1 MLHSLI
7 SLFHLYNFQPYL
19 KLYSKLALI
28 DVYLGIFLCFL
39 LAWYKFSLFA
49 ISMTRLGR
57 NFSKSHFYHVSR
69 DKKNYHTHHTLP
81 SQTSSP
87 ILCVSRLAQLNCPK
101 CQSLVLVPDG
111 PHVWAVGVRHSLES
125 DMIGKS
131 KLNRS
136 GVSYVEYASFF
147 KPALIERLIK
157 RQSQMLHK
165 NVSLK

>member
-81 SQTSSP
+81 SQPSSL

-101 CQSLVLVPDG
+101 C
-111 PHVWAVGVRHSLES
+111 
-125 DMIGKS
+125 
-131 KLNRS
+131 
-136 GVSYVEYASFF
+136 
-147 KPALIERLIK
+147 
-157 RQSQMLHK
+157 
-165 NVSLK
+165 

>member
-49 ISMTRLGR
+49 ISMTRLGS

-81 SQTSSP
+81 SQPSSP
-87 ILCVSRLAQLNCPK
+87 ILCVSR
-101 CQSLVLVPDG
+101 
-111 PHVWAVGVRHSLES
+111 
-125 DMIGKS
+125 M
-131 KLNRS
+131 LNRI
-136 GVSYVEYASFF
+136 VLNLC
-147 KPALIERLIK
+147 PW
-157 RQSQMLHK
+157 HK
-165 NVSLK
+165 HTHHAAIYIDSLFAFGYKQYRP

>member
-39 LAWYKFSLFA
+39 LAWYEFSLFA

-69 DKKNYHTHHTLP
+69 DKKNYHTHHTSP
-81 SQTSSP
+81 SQPSSP

-101 CQSLVLVPDG
+101 LGSLG
-111 PHVWAVGVRHSLES
+111 
-125 DMIGKS
+125 MI
-131 KLNRS
+131 
-136 GVSYVEYASFF
+136 VSNF
-147 KPALIERLIK
+147 
-157 RQSQMLHK
+157 H
-165 NVSLK
+165 